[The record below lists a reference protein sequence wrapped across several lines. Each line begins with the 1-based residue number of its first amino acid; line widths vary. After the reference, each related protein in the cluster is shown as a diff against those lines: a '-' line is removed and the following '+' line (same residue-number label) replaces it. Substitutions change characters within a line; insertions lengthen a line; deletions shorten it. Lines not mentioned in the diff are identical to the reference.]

1 MRRLTRENLV
11 ITGGSAMQRQIFMER
26 GVAGYAERAC
36 IRHAGGVGSVNNG
49 ACAADDYETYTG

>member
-1 MRRLTRENLV
+1 V